1 MKNFP
6 IFWISLNSAWRP
18 SCPYA
23 FLNMIACCCTG
34 NKLYS
39 CRFNLISLFCSE
51 HTGKHLWYYPVKT
64 ENKMMFLHLMDFLF
78 IFLSM
83 VVVKLTVLVLLLK
96 RSQYWCIHSEIF
108 TVVWST
114 VSIAHCLRCETDLKI
129 VGKYSINVAM
139 WRKGMNQMWTVDK
152 AKIH

>member
-1 MKNFP
+1 MKNFL
-6 IFWISLNSAWRP
+6 IFWISLNSAWWP

-83 VVVKLTVLVLLLK
+83 VVVQIDSTSATTEALTVLVHSL
-96 RSQYWCIHSEIF
+96 WNIHGSM
-108 TVVWST
+108 
-114 VSIAHCLRCETDLKI
+114 
-129 VGKYSINVAM
+129 KYSVHCTLSKM
-139 WRKGMNQMWTVDK
+139 WNRFKNCRK
-152 AKIH
+152 IFY